1 MIKTK
6 YWHECQHCSRQY
18 STNKK
23 EKKLLNRK
31 IEKEKEETQNRI
43 EN

>member
-1 MIKTK
+1 MSVNIAVVNTAQIK
-6 YWHECQHCSRQY
+6 
-18 STNKK
+18 KK
-23 EKKLLNRK
+23 KKLLNRK